1 MTIQME
7 MQTGSRSAHSPVL
20 CQTLPS
26 PMPMDRSPAA
36 PARLSTAELAFRI
49 FAVFRGHPHISN
61 VLTHISRSNWTRV
74 ERELNVILDPT
85 ATAGRLS
92 SLAHNIIDLMCA
104 ERGVTGKILKPYF
117 HAALQRLLGPDE
129 AERLICHVEALFL
142 EFEGKADHPAPAISP
157 KEAGHDRTAH

>member
-1 MTIQME
+1 MTIHME
-7 MQTGSRSAHSPVL
+7 MQTGSRSAHSPAL

-26 PMPMDRSPAA
+26 PPSMDRSLAT

-61 VLTHISRSNWTRV
+61 VLTHISRANWAQV
-74 ERELNVILDPT
+74 ERELNIILNPT
-85 ATAGRLS
+85 TTGGLS
-92 SLAHNIIDLMCA
+92 SLARNIVDLMCA

-129 AERLICHVEALFL
+129 AEQLIRHVEALFL
-142 EFEGKADHPAPAISP
+142 ELEWKADHPASAIAS

>member
-7 MQTGSRSAHSPVL
+7 VQARPRSTHSPVL

-26 PMPMDRSPAA
+26 PASMDRNFETS
-36 PARLSTAELAFRI
+36 ARLSTAELAFRI

-61 VLTHISRSNWTRV
+61 VLTHISRANWTRV
-74 ERELNVILDPT
+74 ERELNIILDPT
-85 ATAGRLS
+85 ATTGGLS
-92 SLAHNIIDLMCA
+92 PLARNIINLMCA
-104 ERGVTGKILKPYF
+104 EHGVTGKILKPYF

-129 AERLICHVEALFL
+129 AERLIRHVETLFL
-142 EFEGKADHPAPAISP
+142 ELEWKADHPAPTISP

>member
-7 MQTGSRSAHSPVL
+7 MQTGSRSAHSPAL

-26 PMPMDRSPAA
+26 PPSMDRSLAT

-61 VLTHISRSNWTRV
+61 VLTHISRANWAQV
-74 ERELNVILDPT
+74 ERELNIILNPT
-85 ATAGRLS
+85 TTGGLS
-92 SLAHNIIDLMCA
+92 SLARNIVDLMCA

-129 AERLICHVEALFL
+129 AERLIRHVEALFL
-142 EFEGKADHPAPAISP
+142 ELEWKADHPASAIAS

>member
-1 MTIQME
+1 MTIHME
-7 MQTGSRSAHSPVL
+7 MQTGSCSAHSPAL

-26 PMPMDRSPAA
+26 PPSMDRSLAT

-61 VLTHISRSNWTRV
+61 VLTHISRANWAQV
-74 ERELNVILDPT
+74 ERELNIILNPT
-85 ATAGRLS
+85 TTGGLS
-92 SLAHNIIDLMCA
+92 SLARNIVDLMCA

-129 AERLICHVEALFL
+129 AERLIRHAEALFL
-142 EFEGKADHPAPAISP
+142 DLEWKADHPASVIAS

>member
-1 MTIQME
+1 MTIHME
-7 MQTGSRSAHSPVL
+7 MQTGSRSAHSPAL

-26 PMPMDRSPAA
+26 PPSMDRSLAT

-61 VLTHISRSNWTRV
+61 VLTHISRANWTQV
-74 ERELNVILDPT
+74 ERELNAILDPT
-85 ATAGRLS
+85 ATSDRLS
-92 SLAHNIIDLMCA
+92 SLARNIVDLMCA

-129 AERLICHVEALFL
+129 AERLIRHAEALFL
-142 EFEGKADHPAPAISP
+142 DLEWKADHPASVIAS

>member
-1 MTIQME
+1 MTIHME
-7 MQTGSRSAHSPVL
+7 MQTGSRSAHSPAL

-26 PMPMDRSPAA
+26 PPSMDRSLAT

-61 VLTHISRSNWTRV
+61 VLTHISRSNWTQV
-74 ERELNVILDPT
+74 ERELNIILNPT
-85 ATAGRLS
+85 TTGGLS
-92 SLAHNIIDLMCA
+92 SLARNIVDLMCA

-129 AERLICHVEALFL
+129 AEQLIRHVEALFL
-142 EFEGKADHPAPAISP
+142 ELEWKADHPALAIAS

>member
-1 MTIQME
+1 
-7 MQTGSRSAHSPVL
+7 
-20 CQTLPS
+20 
-26 PMPMDRSPAA
+26 MDRSLAT

-61 VLTHISRSNWTRV
+61 VLTHISRANWAQV
-74 ERELNVILDPT
+74 ERELNIILNPT
-85 ATAGRLS
+85 TTGGLS
-92 SLAHNIIDLMCA
+92 SLARNIVDLMCA

-129 AERLICHVEALFL
+129 AEQLIRHVEALFL
-142 EFEGKADHPAPAISP
+142 ELEWKADHPASAIAS

>member
-1 MTIQME
+1 MTIHME
-7 MQTGSRSAHSPVL
+7 MQTGSRSAHSPAL

-26 PMPMDRSPAA
+26 PPSMDRSLAT

-61 VLTHISRSNWTRV
+61 VLTHISRSNWTQV
-74 ERELNVILDPT
+74 ERELNIILNPT
-85 ATAGRLS
+85 TTGGLS
-92 SLAHNIIDLMCA
+92 SLARNIVDLMCA
-104 ERGVTGKILKPYF
+104 ERGMTGKILKPYF

-129 AERLICHVEALFL
+129 AEQLIRHVEALFL
-142 EFEGKADHPAPAISP
+142 EIEWKADHPASAIAS

>member
-1 MTIQME
+1 
-7 MQTGSRSAHSPVL
+7 
-20 CQTLPS
+20 
-26 PMPMDRSPAA
+26 MDRSPAA

-92 SLAHNIIDLMCA
+92 SLARNIIDLMCA

-157 KEAGHDRTAH
+157 KEAGHGRTAH

>member
-1 MTIQME
+1 MTIHME
-7 MQTGSRSAHSPVL
+7 MQTGSRSAHSPAL

-26 PMPMDRSPAA
+26 PPSMDRSLAT

-61 VLTHISRSNWTRV
+61 VLTHISRANWAQV
-74 ERELNVILDPT
+74 ERELNIILNPT
-85 ATAGRLS
+85 TTGGLS
-92 SLAHNIIDLMCA
+92 SLARNIVDLMCA

-117 HAALQRLLGPDE
+117 HAALHRLLGPDE
-129 AERLICHVEALFL
+129 AEQLIRHVEALFL
-142 EFEGKADHPAPAISP
+142 ELEWKADHPASAIAS

>member
-1 MTIQME
+1 MTIHME
-7 MQTGSRSAHSPVL
+7 MQTGSRSAHSPAL

-26 PMPMDRSPAA
+26 PPSMDRSLAA

-61 VLTHISRSNWTRV
+61 VLTHISRANWAQV
-74 ERELNVILDPT
+74 ERELNIILNPT
-85 ATAGRLS
+85 TTGGLS
-92 SLAHNIIDLMCA
+92 SLARNIVDLMCA

-129 AERLICHVEALFL
+129 AEQLIRHVEALFL
-142 EFEGKADHPAPAISP
+142 ELEWKADHPASAIAS

>member
-1 MTIQME
+1 MTIHME
-7 MQTGSRSAHSPVL
+7 MQTGSRSAHSPAL

-26 PMPMDRSPAA
+26 PPSMDRSLAT

-61 VLTHISRSNWTRV
+61 VLTHISRANWAQV
-74 ERELNVILDPT
+74 ERELNMILNPT
-85 ATAGRLS
+85 TTGGLS
-92 SLAHNIIDLMCA
+92 SLARNIVDLMCA

-129 AERLICHVEALFL
+129 AEQLIRHVEALFL
-142 EFEGKADHPAPAISP
+142 ELEWKADHPASAIAS

>member
-1 MTIQME
+1 MTIHME
-7 MQTGSRSAHSPVL
+7 MQTGSRSAHSPAL

-26 PMPMDRSPAA
+26 PPSMDRSLAT

-61 VLTHISRSNWTRV
+61 VLTHISRSNWTQV
-74 ERELNVILDPT
+74 ERELNIILNPT
-85 ATAGRLS
+85 TTGGLS
-92 SLAHNIIDLMCA
+92 SLARNIVDLMCA

-129 AERLICHVEALFL
+129 AEQLIRHVEALFL
-142 EFEGKADHPAPAISP
+142 ELEWKADHPASAIAS

>member
-1 MTIQME
+1 MTIHME
-7 MQTGSRSAHSPVL
+7 MQTGSRSAHSPAL

-26 PMPMDRSPAA
+26 PPSMDRSLAT

-61 VLTHISRSNWTRV
+61 VLTHISRANWAQV
-74 ERELNVILDPT
+74 ERELNIILNPT
-85 ATAGRLS
+85 TTGGLS
-92 SLAHNIIDLMCA
+92 SLARNIVDLMCA

-129 AERLICHVEALFL
+129 AEQLIRHVEALFL
-142 EFEGKADHPAPAISP
+142 EIEWKADHPASAIAS